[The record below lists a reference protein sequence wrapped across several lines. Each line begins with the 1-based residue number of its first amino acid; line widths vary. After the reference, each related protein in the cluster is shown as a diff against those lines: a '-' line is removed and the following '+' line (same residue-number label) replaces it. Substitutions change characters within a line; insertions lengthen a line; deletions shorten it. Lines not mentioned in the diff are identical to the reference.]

1 MCIQICSKSKAFAET
16 GVISDPSVEV
26 VTVCIGDILDEHV
39 VAHVFEHML
48 IDVSVDYLH
57 AVDATVVLLDEVF
70 KLERVR
76 AILKETHVLR
86 ILNFLLG

>member
-1 MCIQICSKSKAFAET
+1 M
-16 GVISDPSVEV
+16 
-26 VTVCIGDILDEHV
+26 